1 MMKQKTRA
9 YSAKT
14 TAKKNPSQAPFSVP
28 PQKAFYFYTNI
39 GAPTGQIA
47 SSLEDFNNKLKSVN
61 VASIEFH
68 MQRGDFE
75 NWIRDIFHNSKLAAR
90 LKLIKA
96 LGLKGEKLREAVY
109 EEVKRNMLIH
119 PN

>member
-1 MMKQKTRA
+1 VLKQKTRA
-9 YSAKT
+9 YSPKT
-14 TAKKNPSQAPFSVP
+14 TARKNPSQAPFSVP

-39 GAPTGQIA
+39 GAPTGQVA
-47 SSLEDFNNKLKSVN
+47 SSLEGFANQLKTVN

-75 NWIRDIFHNSKLAAR
+75 NWIRDVFHNNKLAAR

-109 EEVKRNMLIH
+109 EEVKRNMAIH

>member
-1 MMKQKTRA
+1 MLKEKTRA

-14 TAKKNPSQAPFSVP
+14 TGKKNLSTSFSVP
-28 PQKAFYFYTNI
+28 PKSAFYFYTNI
-39 GAPTGQIA
+39 GAPTGQFA
-47 SSLEDFNNKLKSVN
+47 SSLEEFSDKLKSVN

-75 NWIRDIFHNSKLAAR
+75 NWVKGVFHNYKLAER
-90 LKLIKA
+90 LKVVKS
-96 LGLKGEKLREAVY
+96 LGLKGDKLRDAVY

>member
-1 MMKQKTRA
+1 VLKQKTRA

-14 TAKKNPSQAPFSVP
+14 TAKKDPSTPFSVP
-28 PQKAFYFYTNI
+28 PQRAFYFYTNI
-39 GAPTGQIA
+39 GAPTGQVA

-75 NWIRDIFHNSKLAAR
+75 NWIRDVFHNSKLAAR

-109 EEVKRNMLIH
+109 EEVKRNILIH

>member
-1 MMKQKTRA
+1 VLKQKTRA

-14 TAKKNPSQAPFSVP
+14 TAKKNPSQTSFSAP

-47 SSLEDFNNKLKSVN
+47 SSLDEFSNQLKAVN

-68 MQRGDFE
+68 IQRGDFE
-75 NWIRDIFHNSKLAAR
+75 NWVRDIFHNNKLAAR